1 MSNFI
6 GDNINAIRI
15 HKGLSQEQLAKAAGV
30 SQTTISAWECGSST
44 PRKSNVYKL
53 IEAIPSLDFDAVM
66 SEDRGFAK
74 RVLMKSSAHVSN
86 DGYTDFPVYA
96 AIAAGTPIDMTE
108 IDNEFPVPHRIMD
121 KHPNSGLVRVE
132 GDSFNRR
139 LPNGCYALIDFDQR
153 EPNEHDA
160 FAVCVNGYAAT
171 IKRVK
176 KLANGYELTPHSY
189 DPTYLPIVYDY
200 NRDDTDEVTII
211 GKVVWATMPFDYE
224 I

>member
-1 MSNFI
+1 MGI
-6 GDNINAIRI
+6 PQNIDALLVKYDITAESLARI
-15 HKGLSQEQLAKAAGV
+15 AGV
-30 SQTTISAWECGSST
+30 EPSSVTRWRNGSQMRKEPLRKICEYFSLTEDDILST
-44 PRKSNVYKL
+44 SIGL
-53 IEAIPSLDFDAVM
+53 A
-66 SEDRGFAK
+66 AK
-74 RVLMKSSAHVSN
+74 EHGATRIDYYYVN
-86 DGYTDFPVYA
+86 IPVYGE
-96 AIAAGTPIDMTE
+96 IAAGTPIDMTE
-108 IDNEFPVPHRIMD
+108 INDEFPIPQKIAN

-153 EPNEHDA
+153 EPNERDA

-176 KLANGYELTPHSY
+176 RLANGYELTPYSY

>member
-1 MSNFI
+1 MARYTDNEIKDIFVANLTAIMHAMDMDGAELARKMGMEKQSVYAWLKKRSFPSASNI
-6 GDNINAIRI
+6 QKLVDTLN
-15 HKGLSQEQLAKAAGV
+15 V
-30 SQTTISAWECGSST
+30 TTDDLLTRDGGES
-44 PRKSNVYKL
+44 
-53 IEAIPSLDFDAVM
+53 
-66 SEDRGFAK
+66 
-74 RVLMKSSAHVSN
+74 
-86 DGYTDFPVYA
+86 DGYSDVPVYGE
-96 AIAAGTPIDMTE
+96 IAAGTPIDMTE
-108 IDNEFPVPHRIMD
+108 IDAKFPVPQKIMD

-153 EPNEHDA
+153 EPNEREA

-176 KLANGYELTPHSY
+176 RLANGYELIPHSY

-200 NRDDTDEVTII
+200 NKDDTDEITII

>member
-6 GDNINAIRI
+6 GDNINAIRV

-44 PRKSNVYKL
+44 PRKVNVYKI
-53 IEAIPSLDFDAVM
+53 IEAIPSLDFDDIM
-66 SEDRGFAK
+66 SEERGFAK
-74 RVLMKSSAHVSN
+74 RILQSNKTASS
-86 DGYTDFPVYA
+86 DGYVDVPVYGE
-96 AIAAGTPIDMTE
+96 IAAGTPIDMTE
-108 IDNEFPVPHRIMD
+108 IDDEFPVPQRIAA

-139 LPNGCYALIDFDQR
+139 LPNGCYTLIDFDQR
-153 EPNEHDA
+153 EPNERDA
-160 FAVCVNGYAAT
+160 FAVCVNGHAAT

-176 KLANGYELTPHSY
+176 RLANGYELTPYSY

>member
-44 PRKSNVYKL
+44 PRKANVYKL

-74 RVLMKSSAHVSN
+74 RVMRTSRRTSD
-86 DGYTDFPVYA
+86 DGYANVPVYGE
-96 AIAAGTPIDMTE
+96 IAAGTPIDMTE
-108 IDNEFPVPHRIMD
+108 IYDEFPVPQKIMD
-121 KHPNSGLVRVE
+121 KYPNSGLVRVE

-139 LPNGCYALIDFDQR
+139 LPNGCYALIDFAQR
-153 EPNEHDA
+153 EPNERDA